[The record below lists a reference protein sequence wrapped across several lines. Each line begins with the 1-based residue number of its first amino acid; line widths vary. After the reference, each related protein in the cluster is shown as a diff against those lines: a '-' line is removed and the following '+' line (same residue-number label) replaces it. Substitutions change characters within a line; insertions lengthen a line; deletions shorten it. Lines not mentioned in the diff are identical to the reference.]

1 MNNELREITKED
13 LKGATNSEY
22 AKGIRDGVL
31 LVAKTYNI
39 KLSEEFK
46 EKLETLVK
54 IVSSK

>member
-1 MNNELREITKED
+1 MNNELRGITKED

-39 KLSEEFK
+39 KLS
-46 EKLETLVK
+46 
-54 IVSSK
+54 